1 MRGGCR
7 WLSGHYGR
15 RFRLRCARHTA
26 RWSFLPHIRHEMNK
40 RKTNARPL
48 EQQVKNIKLHL
59 LTGLKPAPPLPSFR
73 KLFSGLL
80 LLFGSVVLGSII
92 LLDGR
97 GWHALTTPT
106 QFTILAP
113 LILGACS
120 VTLVVVRSTFAER
133 NDNRNA
139 VACSVVLLVLSIAAV
154 LHTFE
159 PQCEGQ
165 FLNVGVRCL
174 GAGLLHALIATAALL
189 AVIRRGAVLRPV
201 LTSSAIRALAGLV
214 AVAGSEIRCPNP
226 NELHSLTWHLS
237 LPVIGVV
244 GGMIAGFY
252 IDSCGGRNSRAPR
265 SEVMV
270 RAVSR

>member
-1 MRGGCR
+1 MRSR
-7 WLSGHYGR
+7 DDPR
-15 RFRLRCARHTA
+15 
-26 RWSFLPHIRHEMNK
+26 RWSCCRTFAHEMNK

-48 EQQVKNIKLHL
+48 EQQVKNIQLHL

-189 AVIRRGAVLRPV
+189 AVIRRAARASTSLDEQCDSCAGWVGGCRWKRDPV
-201 LTSSAIRALAGLV
+201 PEPERTAFANV
-214 AVAGSEIRCPNP
+214 A
-226 NELHSLTWHLS
+226 S
-237 LPVIGVV
+237 LPPGDRCCWWNDCRIL
-244 GGMIAGFY
+244 Y
-252 IDSCGGRNSRAPR
+252 
-265 SEVMV
+265 
-270 RAVSR
+270 